1 MRETGGL
8 RELPVER
15 MDTDTEGLYELYLEM
30 INDKDRRTRKKI
42 GLLVIEYQEHL
53 MNSGGM

>member
-1 MRETGGL
+1 
-8 RELPVER
+8 LPVER